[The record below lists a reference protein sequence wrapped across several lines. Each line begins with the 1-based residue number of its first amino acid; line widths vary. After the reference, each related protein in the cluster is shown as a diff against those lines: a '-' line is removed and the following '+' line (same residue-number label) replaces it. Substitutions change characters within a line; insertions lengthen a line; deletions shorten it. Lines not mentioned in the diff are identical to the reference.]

1 MSAVKV
7 PVYQATQIREFERL
21 AQESYHISGEMM
33 MARAGKAALDF
44 LLRRWPQAKRVL
56 VLCGGGNNGG
66 DGFVLSHL
74 AHEEGLEV
82 SIILVG
88 DHTHR
93 RQEAQAA
100 FTRCEAQKLTIKT
113 FSDKMDWGHPDVIV
127 DAICGIGL
135 HDALSGDAALAV
147 KKLQRARAP
156 IFALDIPSGIDA
168 DTGSI
173 LGVAATATAT
183 ITFIGL
189 KVGLITNHGIAYTG
203 ELVLNDLQLPSELY
217 TTIEPVA
224 EKIHPSHFSGCL
236 APRSRDW
243 HKGLSG
249 HVLIIGGAAGYS
261 GAPRMAAQ
269 AALRVGAGLVSVA
282 TDVANAVVM
291 NVAVPEIMCHGIS
304 TPDQLHPLLQR
315 ADVVVLGP
323 GMGQSAWAQALF
335 KLVIETDLPL
345 VIDADGL
352 NLLAKTTKHHAN
364 WILTPHPGEAAT
376 LLGLASAAAVQAD
389 RFAALR
395 AITQRYGGVCVLKG
409 AGSVIL
415 APDTLPAIC
424 DLGNPGMASAG
435 MGDVLSGVIAGLLA
449 QDIPL
454 GEAAKLGVCIHAL
467 AGDLAAKD
475 GERGMVATDL
485 MPFLRR
491 LVNYTH
497 G

>member
-1 MSAVKV
+1 MHAIKA
-7 PVYQATQIREFERL
+7 PVYQSAQIREFERL
-21 AQESYHISGEMM
+21 AQERYHIAGEMM
-33 MARAGKAALDF
+33 MARAGKAAFDF
-44 LLRRWPQAKRVL
+44 LLRRWPQAKRLL

-74 AHEEGLEV
+74 AHDEGLDV
-82 SIILVG
+82 TILLVG

-93 RQEAQAA
+93 SPEAQAA
-100 FTRCEAQKLTIKT
+100 FARCDAQQLSIKAFT
-113 FSDKMDWGHPDVIV
+113 DQTDFAHPDVIV

-135 HDALSGDAALAV
+135 HDALRGDAAAAV
-147 KKLQRARAP
+147 KKMQRARAP

-168 DTGSI
+168 DTGSV
-173 LGVAATATAT
+173 LGVAAAATAT
-183 ITFIGL
+183 MTFIGL

-203 ELVLNDLQLPSELY
+203 ELVLSDLQLPSELY
-217 TTIEPVA
+217 TIIEPVA
-224 EKIHPSHFSGCL
+224 EKIHPSHFAGCL

-249 HVLIIGGAAGYS
+249 HVLIIGGAPGYA

-304 TPDQLHPLLQR
+304 TPAQLMPLLQR
-315 ADVVVLGP
+315 ADVVAFGP
-323 GMGQSAWAQALF
+323 GLGQSAWAQALF
-335 KLVIETDLPL
+335 HQVIDTDLPL

-352 NLLAKTTKHHAN
+352 NLLAKTDKHHEN
-364 WILTPHPGEAAT
+364 WILTPHPGEAAS

-389 RFAALR
+389 RFAAIR
-395 AITQRYGGVCVLKG
+395 AITKRYGGVCVLKG

-415 APDTLPAIC
+415 APNGLPAIC

-454 GEAAKLGVCIHAL
+454 GEAAKLGVCLHAL

-491 LVNYTH
+491 LVNHSH